1 MIAGAK
7 ISRGC
12 VKSQIICD
20 LTPPIMRAAP
30 QQSASFFDRSF
41 YPWRQNIVTT
51 VFWPGELPTATDPGN
66 LQSAFDPYWLENAP
80 HEPPFFFA
88 LPYVDI
94 EAGHTKSEAS
104 TVIPWL
110 KTAFFGTG
118 KSVLE
123 GRWTDI
129 YKDGRV
135 AYATW
140 GDVGSAHTDDWQYV
154 FGNQPPRLQ
163 MSEKDVCSW
172 RFCEEREVPP
182 GPWVS
187 FNNGLVRK

>member
-1 MIAGAK
+1 LHKQG
-7 ISRGC
+7 S
-12 VKSQIICD
+12 
-20 LTPPIMRAAP
+20 P
-30 QQSASFFDRSF
+30 SANHN
-41 YPWRQNIVTT
+41 QNIVTT

-104 TVIPWL
+104 TVIPWF
-110 KTAFFGTG
+110 KTAFVRDG

-123 GRWTDI
+123 GRWI
-129 YKDGRV
+129 EIHKDGRV

-140 GDVGSAHTDDWQYV
+140 GDVGSAHTDDGSMSLATSLLAHPITEQHLMFHLKFSATSKCLRKMCV
-154 FGNQPPRLQ
+154 AGDFVK
-163 MSEKDVCSW
+163 SEKYLQD
-172 RFCEEREVPP
+172 R
-182 GPWVS
+182 GYHLTI
-187 FNNGLVRK
+187 N